1 MNPKNPNPPNVRSSQ
16 DHGTADPQPTAATPA
31 PPAAGAGTQ
40 APGVITHP
48 PVAGPE
54 SPSPS
59 PAGATSPTAAPTA
72 TGAPGAPPAAAGGSP
87 PTATPPPPPASSS
100 NVAGRKE
107 QYLIATKQVAG
118 LQPMATDLLE
128 QTLRNMP
135 DIEVVATLAPR
146 GLAGV
151 LSNGVSG
158 PSKVIVAR
166 MPQDKAETLQR
177 TRPPQVIVER
187 DSPLTYSEP
196 SPTPTL
202 STLDAAFMAPVSQGI
217 AINLT
222 VTGLNNAPVANATIA
237 LLGNGF
243 PAQGVSDS
251 SGKVT
256 LTYFGGTLDSIQAL
270 YVKPASD
277 YWTMYLPLP
286 QLLPAPQNNV
296 VALTP
301 LSQTFQDFPGKQV
314 TGWGQKVM
322 NLDQIPS
329 TFKGRGIRIAIIDSG
344 AATTHPDLQR
354 INSGVDLTNNNN
366 PASWSVDT
374 VFHGSHCA
382 GVIAG
387 SGTVG
392 IRGFAPEA
400 EVVVCKIFPGGRFSD
415 LISAL
420 DFCMEKGVDV
430 VNLSL
435 GSDQPS
441 ETLEQKILQAKQA
454 GIACI
459 VAAGNSGAAVQY
471 PASSPNVLAVSAI
484 GKLNEFPPN
493 TYHSQTI
500 LGDSRFVG
508 PDGFFAAKFSCF
520 GPEVG
525 VCGPGVAILSSVPS
539 SNYAVWDGTS
549 MAAPHITGLAA
560 LVLAHHPDFQGQFRA
575 KNADRVNR
583 LFQILKASAR
593 PLNLG
598 DPNRTGAGLP
608 DATKALP
615 SAQGV
620 QPQESN
626 QLFQALLGILQ
637 GKVPASPSQAGSV
650 QAGSLRGGSLRGGSL
665 NDLRSAMISAGLVPS
680 AGQEQPSAAGA
691 GNAGGNMAPQSFS
704 FGVGSGQTQGT
715 GQSPQGN
722 GAANVWGNLGAAQQP
737 STTQNQQDLSSL
749 PLKQIERAMRE
760 AGLLVT
766 P

>member
-1 MNPKNPNPPNVRSSQ
+1 MNPKNVNPPNVTSSQ
-16 DHGTADPQPTAATPA
+16 DPAMAAGAAGNNPGATDPQAANPVPAAPTPLSTGAGGSTAAT
-31 PPAAGAGTQ
+31 AAGAAESPQ
-40 APGVITHP
+40 APPDSNPGKS
-48 PVAGPE
+48 G
-54 SPSPS
+54 
-59 PAGATSPTAAPTA
+59 A
-72 TGAPGAPPAAAGGSP
+72 TGAGSGNAGNPKGAN
-87 PTATPPPPPASSS
+87 S
-100 NVAGRKE
+100 NVQVRKE
-107 QYLIATKQVAG
+107 QYLIATKLVSG

-128 QTLRNMP
+128 QSLRNMP
-135 DIEVVATLAPR
+135 DVEILATLAPR

-151 LSNGVSG
+151 LSDGIAG
-158 PSKVIVAR
+158 PSRVIVAR
-166 MPQDKAETLQR
+166 MPQDKAESLQR

-187 DSPLTYSEP
+187 DAPLRYSEP
-196 SPTPTL
+196 GPAPFL
-202 STLDAAFMAPVSQGI
+202 STLDSAFMAPVSPPVSI
-217 AINLT
+217 ILK
-222 VTGLNNAPVANATIA
+222 VTGSNSAPVVNATVA
-237 LLGNGF
+237 LIGNGF
-243 PAQGVSDS
+243 PAQGVSD
-251 SGKVT
+251 GNGQVT
-256 LTYFGGTLDSIQAL
+256 LAYSGGTLDSIQAL
-270 YVKPASD
+270 YIKPSSD
-277 YWTMYLPLP
+277 YWTMYLPQP
-286 QLLPAPQNNV
+286 QLLASPQTNV

-301 LSQTFQDFPGKQV
+301 LSQTFQNFPNQQV

-322 NLDQIPS
+322 NLDQIPP
-329 TFKGRGIRIAIIDSG
+329 TFKGRGTRIAIIDSG

-387 SGTVG
+387 SGAVG

-400 EVVVCKIFPGGRFSD
+400 EVHVCKIFPGGRFSD

-471 PASSPNVLAVSAI
+471 PASSPNVLAVSAV

-500 LGDSRFVG
+500 LGDSRLIG

-525 VCGPGVAILSSVPS
+525 VCGPGVAILSSVPN

-560 LVLAHHPDFQGQFRA
+560 LILAHHPDFQGQFQA
-575 KNADRVNR
+575 KNSDRVNR
-583 LFQILKASAR
+583 LFEILKASAR

-608 DATKALP
+608 DATRALP
-615 SAQGV
+615 SAAGV
-620 QPQESN
+620 RPQDSN

-637 GKVPASPSQAGSV
+637 GRTPASAPAPLAAGSI
-650 QAGSLRGGSLRGGSL
+650 
-665 NDLRSAMISAGLVPS
+665 NDLRSAMISAGLAP
-680 AGQEQPSAAGA
+680 AGQQEQTPASAATSPGGISPQSIGFGTTSGPAPQGSAAG
-691 GNAGGNMAPQSFS
+691 Q
-704 FGVGSGQTQGT
+704 SGQV
-715 GQSPQGN
+715 S
-722 GAANVWGNLGAAQQP
+722 GAANVWGSLGASP
-737 STTQNQQDLSSL
+737 SQAAVPTQQDLSTL
-749 PLKQIERAMRE
+749 YLKQIERAMRE

-766 P
+766 A